1 MEREQEKSVM
11 INTWMVLL
19 GDFDG
24 DEFLKNS
31 SAEVRKV
38 YTRAT
43 RVENQEQLTHADR
56 ISQMRR
62 TAAKKRWHNGY
73 NSRKPVVKV
82 NEHGEFITEYDSVT
96 QAAKKNNMSAD
107 SVYKVCTGFHKK
119 IKGCI
124 FRYKK
129 DFMASLEAVK

>member
-24 DEFLKNS
+24 DEFLRNS

-43 RVENQEQLTHADR
+43 RVENAEELRKIDELGKLR
-56 ISQMRR
+56 SWC
-62 TAAKKRWHNGY
+62 AKQIKGIDN
-73 NSRKPVVKV
+73 RKPVVKI
-82 NEHGEFITEYDSVT
+82 NEHGELIDEYKSITE
-96 QAAKKNNMSAD
+96 AAVKNNMSLD
-107 SVYKVCTGFHKK
+107 SVRKVCIGFHKK

-129 DFMASLEAVK
+129 DFVAQLEATK